1 MTSTFLRVSVVLAAA
16 GVALITLPGAAFAQ
30 GLALSR
36 PARPATTA
44 EPEALE
50 VISLRNPCEEG
61 TPFFHEY
68 GSYVMM
74 QYGYRSCPVPLF

>member
-1 MTSTFLRVSVVLAAA
+1 MTQPLPLIPALLAASGA
-16 GVALITLPGAAFAQ
+16 VLVSLPTAAFAQ
-30 GLALSR
+30 GVALSR
-36 PARPATTA
+36 ATSPAAA
-44 EPEALE
+44 SEPEALE

>member
-1 MTSTFLRVSVVLAAA
+1 MTPTSLRVSVLLAATGA
-16 GVALITLPGAAFAQ
+16 ALITLPGAAFAQ

-36 PARPATTA
+36 PASPAPTS